1 MSGIKIAKFELLEAV
16 LRSGGQEKPP
26 NPHTHVILIVKNPS
40 MTYFLQK
47 KTGVDKKVEFE
58 YLSKD
63 EILQIN

>member
-1 MSGIKIAKFELLEAV
+1 MGTYLHIYPAELGIYDYMYLL
-16 LRSGGQEKPP
+16 
-26 NPHTHVILIVKNPS
+26 
-40 MTYFLQK
+40 